1 VFFALSKI
9 LWFCFRPSS
18 LITIAMVAGLAA
30 TLRDHTTLARRLQCA
45 VVATLLVTSFSPFV
59 EVIMRPLE
67 ERFHRP
73 DLTASGP
80 NIDGIIVLGG
90 EQDADLAN
98 LRGTAG
104 LSEGAER
111 LTETV
116 ALSRR
121 FPAARIVFTGG
132 SGTLLFSQTVE
143 AEAAG
148 RLFESLGLPKSRI
161 TLEARARNTYENAV
175 FTKALVA
182 PKPGERWLLVTSALH
197 MPRAMGCFR
206 AVGIAVEPWPVDFRT
221 SPQIE
226 LSRSLIGFPEG
237 LREFDGVMK
246 EYVGLLFYRLT
257 GRTDALLPG
266 PEPAD

>member
-18 LITIAMVAGLAA
+18 LIIFAMVAGLVP
-30 TLRDHTTLARRLQCA
+30 TLRGRPALARRLQCA
-45 VVATLLVTSFSPFV
+45 GVAALLVTSFSPLV
-59 EVIMRPLE
+59 EIMMRPLE
-67 ERFHRP
+67 ERFNRP
-73 DLTASGP
+73 DLTVTGS

-90 EQDADLAN
+90 GQDADLAN

-104 LSEGAER
+104 LSEAAER

-116 ALSRR
+116 VLSRR

-132 SGTLLFSQTVE
+132 SGAVLSSQTPE
-143 AEAAG
+143 ADAAG
-148 RLFESLGLPKSRI
+148 RLFGSLGLSKSRI
-161 TLEARARNTYENAV
+161 TLETRSRNTYENAV

-182 PKPGERWLLVTSALH
+182 PKPSERWLLVTSALH

-206 AVGIAVEPWPVDFRT
+206 QVGIAIEPWPVDFRT
-221 SPQIE
+221 LPQFA
-226 LSRSLIGFPEG
+226 LSRSFLGFPEG

-246 EYVGLLFYRLT
+246 EYIGLLFYRLT

-266 PEPAD
+266 PEPAG

>member
-1 VFFALSKI
+1 
-9 LWFCFRPSS
+9 
-18 LITIAMVAGLAA
+18 MVAGVVA
-30 TLRDHTTLARRLQCA
+30 TLHGRSALARRLQCA
-45 VVATLLVTSFSPFV
+45 GVAALLVTSFSPLAD
-59 EVIMRPLE
+59 IMMRPLE
-67 ERFHRP
+67 ERFNRP
-73 DLTASGP
+73 DLSVFGS

-90 EQDADLAN
+90 GQDAKLAN

-104 LSEGAER
+104 LSEAAER

-116 ALSRR
+116 VLSRR

-132 SGTLLFSQTVE
+132 SSAILFPEPPE

-148 RLFESLGLPKSRI
+148 RLFESLGLSKSRV
-161 TLEARARNTYENAV
+161 TLETRSRNTFENAV

-206 AVGIAVEPWPVDFRT
+206 QVGIAIEPWPVDFRS
-221 SPQIE
+221 SPQID
-226 LSRSLIGFPEG
+226 LSRSVVGFPEG
-237 LREFDGVMK
+237 MREFDGVMK
-246 EYVGLLFYRLT
+246 EYIGLLFYRLT

-266 PEPAD
+266 PEPAG